1 MRLRSLWLCIAILLV
16 VGISAL
22 VVPRSGAQDSTP
34 TAAPNVYVEAIER
47 ANLRSGPGVNYP
59 VVGDIGAGAY
69 YQALARHEFV
79 PWLQID
85 YPGAAVAWV
94 YNDLVTITGNIY
106 TLPIVSDYPPVVSL
120 TPTPLIVRT
129 ATPTGQ
135 APLTTPAAS
144 PTTTANAAP
153 DTTDTA
159 VAAPSD
165 TPAPTAA
172 SIESAGGPPERTE
185 PPASPTATIAGPIAT
200 ILAGPTNVRYG
211 PGIDYPPIVEL
222 DEGGAYPVT
231 GLHAMVPWVE
241 IALPESATG
250 RGWVYRDLV
259 EIGGDTSQVPVISS
273 FDFNLPDL
281 TPTPQT
287 VVVNAPPWDTVQVA
301 PGTLAESLGEQMNGY
316 LLEQGFDPY
325 AHEFGSVFLLD
336 LRTGDTFTL
345 NDGVA
350 YSGMSL
356 TKIPILTA
364 YFQQHEGPLGTDDAF
379 LVADTMMCSEN
390 LTTNALLEDIG
401 DGDGVTGAQ
410 RVTALMQNLGLRSTF
425 IMAPYVTSENEERPN
440 VGTVQTNVDQVRAEP
455 DPFNQTTPKDLGWL
469 LAGIY
474 QCAMDGSGLL
484 TETYPDDFTVQE
496 CRQMLS
502 AMDANVINVFI
513 EAGVP
518 EDATVIHKHGWVDNT
533 HGDAGIVIGPD
544 DAYVLVAVLH
554 SDEWLPFENTSPTI
568 AELSR
573 LAWNTLNP
581 TEPVAEIHPGTVP
594 DLCNP
599 REDPVMDVLL
609 ASDLPA
615 PGPVFAATTAPAVTE
630 SPPDTALS
638 PTPGVTR
645 TPVSTAAADD
655 AIPAG

>member
-1 MRLRSLWLCIAILLV
+1 MRLRSVWLSIVVLLV
-16 VGISAL
+16 VGINAL
-22 VVPRSGAQDSTP
+22 VARPSSAQDSTP
-34 TAAPNVYVEAIER
+34 QSTPVPNVYVEAIER
-47 ANLRSGPGVNYP
+47 ANLRSGPGTEYP
-59 VVGDIGAGAY
+59 VVGEIGAGAF

-85 YPGAAVAWV
+85 YPGAPVAWV

-106 TLPIVSDYPPVVSL
+106 VLPVVSNYPAVVTL

-135 APLTTPAAS
+135 AVMATPAVLPSATIDAS
-144 PTTTANAAP
+144 
-153 DTTDTA
+153 
-159 VAAPSD
+159 AAPSESPVPLTGD
-165 TPAPTAA
+165 DAA
-172 SIESAGGPPERTE
+172 SGPPERTE
-185 PPASPTATIAGPIAT
+185 PPVMPTATIAGPVAT
-200 ILAGPTNVRYG
+200 VLAGPTNVRYG

-222 DEGGAYPVT
+222 EEGASYPVT

-241 IALPESATG
+241 IALRDSVTG
-250 RGWVYRDLV
+250 HGWVYRDLV
-259 EIGGDTSQVPVISS
+259 EISGDTSQVPVISGY
-273 FDFNLPDL
+273 DFTLPDL

-287 VVVNAPPWDTVQVA
+287 VVVIPPPWANAQIA
-301 PGTLAESLGEQMNGY
+301 PGTLAETLGEQMNST

-325 AHEFGSVFLLD
+325 THEFGSVFVLD

-364 YFQQHEGPLGTDDAF
+364 YFQKHQGPLGTEEAF

-425 IMAPYVTSENEERPN
+425 IMAPYVTSEDQERPS

-573 LAWNTLNP
+573 MAWNTFDSS
-581 TEPVAEIHPGTVP
+581 EPQAEIHPGTVP
-594 DLCNP
+594 GECNP
-599 REDPVMDVLL
+599 REDPVMDALL

-615 PGPVFAATTAPAVTE
+615 PGPVFAATAAPTATAE
-630 SPPDTALS
+630 IPDAAAS
-638 PTPGVTR
+638 PTSDLTS
-645 TPVSTAAADD
+645 TPVTTPITTAAADD

>member
-1 MRLRSLWLCIAILLV
+1 MHLRSAWLWMVTLV
-16 VGISAL
+16 VIGVSAL
-22 VVPRSGAQDSTP
+22 AVRPSGAQDVTP
-34 TAAPNVYVEAIER
+34 TPAPTVYVEALDR
-47 ANLRSGPGVNYP
+47 ANLRSGPGIEYP
-59 VVGDIGAGAY
+59 VVGEIGAGAY

-106 TLPIVSDYPPVVSL
+106 TLPVVSDYPPVVTL
-120 TPTPLIVRT
+120 TPTPLTIRT
-129 ATPTGQ
+129 PTPTGQ
-135 APLTTPAAS
+135 APLVTPQAQPSA
-144 PTTTANAAP
+144 TQTTAPEASA
-153 DTTDTA
+153 T
-159 VAAPSD
+159 PSSENSENVE
-165 TPAPTAA
+165 P
-172 SIESAGGPPERTE
+172 AGGPPERTE
-185 PPASPTATIAGPIAT
+185 PPASPTATIEGPVAT

-211 PGIDYPPIVEL
+211 PGIDYPAIVEL
-222 DEGGAYPVT
+222 DEGASYPVT

-259 EIGGDTSQVPVISS
+259 EINGDTSQIPVISS
-273 FDFNLPDL
+273 FNFTLPDL

-287 VVVNAPPWDTVQVA
+287 VVVNAPPWDTA
-301 PGTLAESLGEQMNGY
+301 AASGTLAGTLGEQMNSY
-316 LLEQGFDPY
+316 LLSQGFDPY

-356 TKIPILTA
+356 TKIPILAA
-364 YFQQHEGPLGTDDAF
+364 YFQKHQGPLGTDDAF

-390 LTTNALLEDIG
+390 ITTNALLEDIG
-401 DGDGVTGAQ
+401 DGDSVTGAQ
-410 RVTALMQNLGLRSTF
+410 RVTAMMQNLGLQSTF
-425 IMAPYVTSENEERPN
+425 IMAPYVTSENQERPN

-455 DPFNQTTPKDLGWL
+455 DPYNQITPKDLGWL

-484 TETYPDDFTVQE
+484 TERYPDDFTVQE
-496 CRQMLS
+496 CRQMIS
-502 AMDANVINVFI
+502 AMDANIINVFI

-581 TEPVAEIHPGTVP
+581 TDQEAEIHPGTVP
-594 DLCNP
+594 GECNP
-599 REDPVMDVLL
+599 REDPVMDALL

-615 PGPVFAATTAPAVTE
+615 PGPVFSATAAPEVTAAA
-630 SPPDTALS
+630 PDAALS
-638 PTPGVTR
+638 PTPGITG
-645 TPVSTAAADD
+645 TPVTTAVADD